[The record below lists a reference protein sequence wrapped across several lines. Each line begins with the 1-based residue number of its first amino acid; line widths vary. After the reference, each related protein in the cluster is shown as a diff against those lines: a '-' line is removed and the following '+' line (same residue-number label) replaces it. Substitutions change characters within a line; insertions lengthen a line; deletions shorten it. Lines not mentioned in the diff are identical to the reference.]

1 MEKKSAM
8 VIKDIPLSRLVATNP
23 KKFTGDQLA
32 SIRMSLEAIGMSEP
46 LIVHEEGETAL
57 IIDGNKRY
65 FILLEAGIES
75 APCVLVDRPDIYTAS
90 YQVIAVSPAE
100 RAKMIK
106 KVLEKVSEA
115 KIAAAIGVSSLK
127 PGLDKSLAA
136 KLNPAIILA
145 FDQGLLSKAALQE
158 LKNVT
163 PKRQAEILKELK
175 QAKNYSLDVIKG
187 LVLATP
193 SSEQV
198 AQKKKSPWTKSEEKR
213 DTITKELQE
222 IEKRS
227 DLMSHMYH
235 TYVSDVT
242 KQLTYIRGF
251 LKDKKIEQYVMAKY
265 PGMLKAFR
273 EIMERE

>member
-1 MEKKSAM
+1 MEKKSLM
-8 VIKDIPLSRLVATNP
+8 KLKDIPLDRLVATNT
-23 KKFTGDQLA
+23 KKFSNSELGP
-32 SIRMSLEAIGMSEP
+32 IRMSMEAIGMSEP
-46 LIVHEEGETAL
+46 LIIHDEGETAL

-75 APCVLVDRPDIYTAS
+75 APCVLVERPDIYTAS

-106 KVLEKVSEA
+106 KVLEKVSEN
-115 KIAAAIGVSSLK
+115 KVAAAIGVASLK
-127 PGLDKSLAA
+127 PGLDKSLTA
-136 KLNPAIILA
+136 KLSPAVILA
-145 FDQGLLSKAALQE
+145 FDQGLLSKAALLE

-175 QAKNYSLDVIKG
+175 MAKNYGLDVIKG
-187 LVLATP
+187 LILATP
-193 SSEQV
+193 SSEQI
-198 AQKKKSPWTKSEEKR
+198 AQKRKSPWQKSEEKR
-213 DTITKELQE
+213 ESITKELQE
-222 IEKRS
+222 LEKRS

-242 KQLTYIRGF
+242 RQLTYIRGF
-251 LKDKKIEQYVMAKY
+251 MKDRKIEQYVSAKY
-265 PGMLKAFR
+265 PEILKAFR